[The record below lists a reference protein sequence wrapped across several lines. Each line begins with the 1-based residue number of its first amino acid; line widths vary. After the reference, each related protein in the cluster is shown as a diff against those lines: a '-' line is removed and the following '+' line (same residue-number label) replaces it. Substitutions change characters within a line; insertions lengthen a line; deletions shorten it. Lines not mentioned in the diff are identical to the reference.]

1 MPQRYLGV
9 VGEQGGQEEEQEQEE
24 EEQEEEEQEQGP
36 EELQVLQ
43 RELLGLR

>member
-1 MPQRYLGV
+1 MV
-9 VGEQGGQEEEQEQEE
+9 EEQGGQEEEQVEQVQVEE
-24 EEQEEEEQEQGP
+24 EQGP